1 MFSLKK
7 LFSPLFGR
15 GAGGEAGVTSIY
27 KFGLVTAS
35 AFVIANMIGTGVFTS
50 LGFQLMDTTNFISIL
65 LLWTLG
71 GIIALCGALVYGE
84 LGAAMPRSGGEYHY
98 LREIYHPILGFMSGW
113 ASLIVGFSAPVALAC
128 MALSTYLAQVFP
140 VLNPMV
146 TALVVLTAVTLV
158 HAYDVKMGGAV
169 QRYFTF
175 FKVLVIIGF
184 IVCGF
189 LLPVEVQEVTSSVDS
204 FSFDEIFSAG
214 FAVSL
219 IWVYY
224 AYSGWNA
231 SAYMANEIRNPQRT
245 IPRSLFI
252 STLIVTVLYVLLNA
266 VFMLSTPVDAM
277 TGQVQVGL
285 IVARHIFGTT
295 GGNAMGLL
303 IALLLISSIS
313 SMVFL
318 GPRVSQVMGE
328 DTYILRAL
336 SRKSAKGTPS
346 VAIWVQFG
354 ISCLLIIT
362 DSFELVTKY
371 TGVTLSFFALL
382 TVAGVFVHRH
392 RFPNAI
398 RPYRTWGYPVV
409 PCVFIVL
416 ILWSIGYLVYEDFV
430 CTFVTQTQSVMWMS
444 LMSALTLLTG
454 AFLYVVNSM
463 VVKRKERIVSI

>member
-1 MFSLKK
+1 MARLKK
-7 LFSPLFGR
+7 LTSPLSER
-15 GAGGEAGVTSIY
+15 GTGGKATVY

-50 LGFQLMDTTNFISIL
+50 LGFQLLDTTNFVSIL
-65 LLWTLG
+65 LLWLLG
-71 GIIALCGALVYGE
+71 GVIALCGALVYGE

-98 LREIYHPILGFMSGW
+98 LSRIYHPALGFMSGW

-128 MALSTYLAQVFP
+128 MALSTYLARVFP
-140 VLNPMV
+140 VLNPLA
-146 TALVVLTAVTLV
+146 TALVVLTSVTVV

-169 QRYFTF
+169 QRFFTF
-175 FKVLVIIGF
+175 FKILVIIGF
-184 IVCGF
+184 IICGF
-189 LLPVEVQEVTSSVDS
+189 CLPVQMQEVSASIHS
-204 FSFDEIFSAG
+204 FSFGEIFSTG

-219 IWVYY
+219 VWVYY

-231 SAYMANEIRNPQRT
+231 SAYMANEIKDPQRT

-266 VFMLSTPVDAM
+266 VFLLSTPVGAM
-277 TGQVQVGL
+277 KGQVEVGL
-285 IVARHIFGTT
+285 IAAQHIFGT
-295 GGNAMGLL
+295 GAGNVMGLL

-336 SRKSAKGTPS
+336 SRKSAKGTPY
-346 VAIWVQFG
+346 VAIWVQFVL
-354 ISCLLIIT
+354 SALLIIT

-371 TGVTLSFFALL
+371 TGITLSFFAMM

-392 RFPNAI
+392 CFPDAP
-398 RPYRTWGYPVV
+398 RPYRTWGYPIV
-409 PCVFIVL
+409 PCIFIVL
-416 ILWSIGYLVYEDFV
+416 ILWSITYLVYEDFV
-430 CTFVTQTQSVMWMS
+430 CTFVTHTQRVMWMS

-454 AFLYVVNSM
+454 AMLYYINRVVIKH
-463 VVKRKERIVSI
+463 KRIKDV